1 MSSRVNHFK
10 TIPALAKTLAD
21 ASMALGKVSLDKKLK
36 HLVDIRASQMNH
48 CAFCLDMHVK
58 EAKCMGSVNCV
69 FITLQS
75 GGNRHCSAPKRKLL
89 WH

>member
-58 EAKCMGSVNCV
+58 
-69 FITLQS
+69 
-75 GGNRHCSAPKRKLL
+75 
-89 WH
+89 